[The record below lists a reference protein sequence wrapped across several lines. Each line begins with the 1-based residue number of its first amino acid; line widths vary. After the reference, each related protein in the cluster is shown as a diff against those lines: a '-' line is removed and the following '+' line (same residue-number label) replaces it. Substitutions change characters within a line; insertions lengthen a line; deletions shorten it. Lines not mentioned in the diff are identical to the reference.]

1 MWNTVSIVMSYV
13 WVFCKPIMVSLIAM
27 MTKEALE
34 IVYEVVVALSETDL
48 TNEEKRKEAFTQI
61 KYLLKQRGLELK
73 DSIIYLLIELAV
85 TRLKEKK

>member
-1 MWNTVSIVMSYV
+1 MWNTVSIIMSAV
-13 WVFCKPIMVSLIAM
+13 WVFCKPIMVSLISM

-48 TNEEKRKEAFTQI
+48 TNEEKRKEAFCQI

-85 TRLKEKK
+85 TRMKEK